1 MIMKKLTGIIAAFFC
16 SISLFAQS
24 IGHMP
29 NTEFNFLLLAVDN
42 IIKNDFT
49 TIDMAD
55 IEGAI
60 IGAEGNIKKDK
71 DCFIVRLTKLNA
83 SNKECTIQLKNN
95 KTGAMIKSYNFPVKR
110 VSEPITVLGFSRK
123 SEGKVTTGSLA
134 AERRLITI
142 VSNANFNKPP
152 CIVQKFTVIK
162 TNESSDPSRPYTNNG
177 EYFDEYVIK
186 LLSSA
191 QPGDVF
197 KFYDINSRCSGDS
210 SDRKVN
216 NIIVFVK

>member
-1 MIMKKLTGIIAAFFC
+1 MKKITGIIMAFFC
-16 SISLFAQS
+16 SMSLFAQS
-24 IGHMP
+24 LGHIP
-29 NTEFNFLLLAVDN
+29 NAEFNFLLLAVDN
-42 IIKNDFT
+42 ILKNDFT
-49 TIDMAD
+49 TMDMAD
-55 IEGAI
+55 IEGTI
-60 IGAEGNIKKDK
+60 IGAEGSIKKDK

-95 KTGAMIKSYNFPVKR
+95 KTGAIIKSYNFPVKR
-110 VSEPITVLGFSRK
+110 IADALTVLGFSRK

-152 CIVQKFTVIK
+152 CRVQKFTVIK
-162 TNESSDPSRPYTNNG
+162 TNGSSDPSRPYTNNG

-186 LLSSA
+186 LLSTA

-197 KFYDINSRCSGDS
+197 KFYDIKSSCSGDS
-210 SDRKVN
+210 SDRKMN
-216 NIIVFVK
+216 DIIVFVK